1 LFLIL
6 NPKFIMSTEKITL
19 KIEGMT
25 CGHCEKSVD
34 RIIKEIDGVSEC
46 TVSVKNSSA
55 EVTFDNSKTS
65 KQLIIKAVNDSELY
79 KAS

>member
-1 LFLIL
+1 
-6 NPKFIMSTEKITL
+6 MSMEKITL

-34 RIIKEIDGVSEC
+34 RIIKGIEGVSEC
-46 TVSVKNSSA
+46 SVSIKDSSA
-55 EVTFDNSKTS
+55 EVTFDNSKTN
-65 KQLIIKAVNDSELY
+65 KQSIIKTFNDSELY